1 MTGISVPLEE
11 NGDRVSES
19 EEEEASDDE
28 DDMSSSSVSEE
39 ETDSDGECPAIH
51 PY

>member
-28 DDMSSSSVSEE
+28 DDMSSSVSEE
-39 ETDSDGECPAIH
+39 ESNSDGECPAIH